1 MALFQKS
8 VLANHL
14 NSIAEKEILSGW
26 EKFQDYKSISENIR
40 TYKEEEFQYKF
51 LEMLFVDCLGYKI
64 SEIRKSN
71 NALTGCLTFHDIR
84 LEDIDIISENSNCED
99 AIHFVRV
106 KGNRVSIK
114 ITDALF
120 DGIDADFSNI
130 LFNNINISNAGNDCV
145 DLSFGKYEVKEARL
159 SRCGDK
165 GISVGEKSNVFFN
178 KIKISNSNIGVAS
191 KDSSIVKIN
200 HSNIDNT
207 KICLSAYRKKQ
218 EFNSAKI
225 NVKNLLCKN
234 FNKKIEVDANS
245 VIIVENQ

>member
-1 MALFQKS
+1 MKNFQ
-8 VLANHL
+8 N
-14 NSIAEKEILSGW
+14 
-26 EKFQDYKSISENIR
+26 
-40 TYKEEEFQYKF
+40 
-51 LEMLFVDCLGYKI
+51 
-64 SEIRKSN
+64 
-71 NALTGCLTFHDIR
+71 LTGCLTLVDIK
-84 LEDIDIISENSNCED
+84 LININLFADNSKCED
-99 AIHFVRV
+99 AINLIRTE
-106 KGNRVSIK
+106 GNVNK
-114 ITDALF
+114 INIQNNMY
-120 DGIDADFSNI
+120 DGLDIDFSS
-130 LFNNINISNAGNDCV
+130 LSINDLSIDNSKNDCV
-145 DLSFGKYEVKEARL
+145 DLSFGKYKVKEARL

-234 FNKKIEVDANS
+234 FNKKIEVDSNS